1 MSNIPVLLLIY
12 NRPKYT
18 KKIIDNLRKIKPKK
32 LFIFCDGP
40 KNIKDKNL
48 CEDTIKETQKI
59 NWKCKIE
66 KKFLKKNLGCKEGV
80 TLGINWFFKKNYKG
94 IILEDDCIPNKS
106 FFEFCNKMFSFYKN
120 SNKVGCITGDN
131 FLSNKFKFKNGYY
144 LSKYANCWGWA
155 TWRRTWKLYKK
166 NINFWPN
173 FKKSK
178 SWKTNFLSSKER
190 KYWSLVFDQCY
201 KNKIDSWAYSWT
213 LSLWKN
219 NLLTVTPSKNLVKNI
234 GLSTSRKKIFML
246 SSTIYKMK
254 NLNVKKI
261 KLNNNLKI
269 DQKADNYVF
278 EKHFKGNMKIRL
290 WNIIKIFNYGVQ
302 FDT

>member
-1 MSNIPVLLLIY
+1 
-12 NRPKYT
+12 
-18 KKIIDNLRKIKPKK
+18 
-32 LFIFCDGP
+32 
-40 KNIKDKNL
+40 
-48 CEDTIKETQKI
+48 
-59 NWKCKIE
+59 
-66 KKFLKKNLGCKEGV
+66 
-80 TLGINWFFKKNYKG
+80 
-94 IILEDDCIPNKS
+94 
-106 FFEFCNKMFSFYKN
+106 MFSFYKN
-120 SNKVGCITGDN
+120 SNIVGCISGDN

-155 TWRRTWKLYKK
+155 TWRHTWKLYKK
-166 NINFWPN
+166 DIDFWPN
-173 FKKSK
+173 FKNSK
-178 SWKTNFLSSKER
+178 SWKKNFLSPKER

-219 NLLTVTPSKNLVKNI
+219 NLLTATPSKNLVKNI

-261 KLNNNLKI
+261 KFDNNLKI

-278 EKHFKGNMKIRL
+278 EKHFKGNTKIRL
-290 WNIIKIFNYGVQ
+290 WHILRIFNYGI
-302 FDT
+302 